1 MGGIIRHRWTSFE
14 IDRSGFIEDQRVL
27 VVIRFKCIYCGQRIL
42 APDNGAGKKGKC
54 PKCKHDLVVPKTTAG
69 RPAISPDKEKIPEQ
83 PTPRIP
89 AWETGS
95 GFDRKDA
102 EEVLIELYKE
112 SFGFLIPAYDEL
124 SLFLM
129 SVTLIVLCL
138 VNNQMRNQIETFLSK
153 APQPDVWFLLVPLV
167 LFLGVIGL
175 CIYHVFTTREKTVFE
190 KRVMVGFAVLTNVV
204 TGIIAG
210 VYTLTNSVVANWL
223 IVFPIW
229 NVINGIVLL
238 FMVFLKVIDEECIS
252 DRDASITEVII
263 GLIAV
268 LVIFIFCNYVFK
280 LHWAITFSI
289 CIIYATSF
297 DRGLQSVFPGIMR
310 EDINQLK

>member
-1 MGGIIRHRWTSFE
+1 M
-14 IDRSGFIEDQRVL
+14 
-27 VVIRFKCIYCGQRIL
+27 IRFKCIYCGQRIL
-42 APDNGAGKKGKC
+42 APDNGAGKKGHC
-54 PKCKHDLVVPKTTAG
+54 PKCQHDLVVPKTTKG

-112 SFGFLIPAYDEL
+112 SFSFLIPTYDEL

-138 VNNQMRNQIETFLSK
+138 VNNQMRDLIKTLFVKGVEAETSPVLI
-153 APQPDVWFLLVPLV
+153 PLV
-167 LFLGVIGL
+167 LFLGVLGL
-175 CIYHVFTTREKTVFE
+175 CFFHVFTRREKTVFE
-190 KRVMVGFAVLTNVV
+190 KRVMVGFAVLTNIV

-210 VYTLTNSVVANWL
+210 VYTLTNSVVADWL

-229 NVINGIVLL
+229 NVINGLVLL

-268 LVIFIFCNYVFK
+268 LVIFIFCNFVFK
-280 LHWAITFSI
+280 LYWAITFSI
-289 CIIYATSF
+289 CIIYTTSF
-297 DRGLQSVFPGIMR
+297 DRAVQSVFPGIANR
-310 EDINQLK
+310 EDEQDG